1 MFHFSF
7 WMVSIVRA
15 ATCGRA
21 LSWKNDTDVCALFVL
36 FLMFLSSI
44 EGVVYFFHTTITDA
58 QYSRQ
63 LADSYPPVLPT
74 TRSLFSSIMEVLG
87 RRS

>member
-74 TRSLFSSIMEVLG
+74 TRSLFSPVMEVIG
-87 RRS
+87 WRS